1 MWKSFVNFAK
11 FGQILLMVIDKND
24 KKYYNIGSAKWRTK
38 NSMEALLMKMSKILS
53 LVLAVIMIVACFTAC
68 GKKEELDVNV
78 DDIAGTYDV
87 TLWVSEKDGVAALT
101 QQQIDAFEAKYP
113 GIVINA
119 QIEGVTEADAGSKV
133 VADVA
138 SAPDIYC
145 FAQDQLARLVQ
156 AAALVAPGKNAT
168 KTIQENNDAGSV
180 AAASVAG
187 KLWAYPMTS
196 DNGYYLYYDTSIISE
211 EDADSLEKIIA
222 ACEKN
227 NKKFRFA
234 LENAWYTASF
244 FFATDCHSNW
254 SMNEKGEFNA
264 VDDDFNSDAGLA
276 AMKGMQKL
284 AKSSCYDSNADIF
297 TDAGAIVTGIW
308 AAGDAEAHFGA
319 NFGATDL
326 PSFEVDGKSYHL
338 GSYTG
343 NKLMGVKPQ
352 QDAKKAAVLSLL
364 AQFLT
369 NEECQNQ
376 RYEQFQWG
384 PSNKNAQASDAVQ
397 ANASLAALA
406 KQNEY
411 GIPQGQIHG
420 SWWDIA
426 KVLGADAK
434 AAASDADLKT
444 ALEEYEAAINAV
456 LQMTDEQK
464 NAWGVIGN
472 ICGTNWDTDFSMTEG
487 PDGTY
492 TSDVLELKAGEEF
505 KVRQGASW
513 DVNFGVEFNG
523 GNIVV
528 EADGKYKVQLVWDG
542 NVTGTVTLIPV
553 E

>member
-1 MWKSFVNFAK
+1 
-11 FGQILLMVIDKND
+11 
-24 KKYYNIGSAKWRTK
+24 
-38 NSMEALLMKMSKILS
+38 MKMSKILS
-53 LVLAVIMIVACFTAC
+53 LILASLMVLASLAGCNPDTPDNPDGPAQSD
-68 GKKEELDVNV
+68 L
-78 DDIAGTYDV
+78 AGTYDI
-87 TLWVSEKDGVAALT
+87 TMWVSEKDGVAALT
-101 QQQIDAFEAKYP
+101 QQQIDAFEAANP

-138 SAPDIYC
+138 TAPDIYC

-156 AAALVAPGKNAT
+156 AAALAAPGQKAAESI
-168 KTIQENNDAGSV
+168 KAANDAGSV

-187 KLWAYPMTS
+187 TLYAYPMTS
-196 DNGYYLYYDTSIISE
+196 DNGYYMYYNTSIISE
-211 EDADSLEKIIA
+211 ADAESMEKIIA

-227 NKKFRFA
+227 NLKFRYA

-244 FFATDCHSNW
+244 FFATGCHSTW
-254 SMNEKGEFNA
+254 TMNEAGEFIA
-264 VDDDFNSDAGLA
+264 VDDNFNSAEGLI

-284 AKSSCYDSNADIF
+284 AKSPAYDSNADIF
-297 TDAGAIVTGIW
+297 TDAGVVITGIW
-308 AAGDAEAHFGA
+308 NAEAAEAHFGA

-352 QDAKKAAVLSLL
+352 TDAKKAAVLSLL
-364 AQFLT
+364 AQYLT
-369 NEECQNQ
+369 GEECQTQ
-376 RYEQFQWG
+376 RYTQFQWG

-397 ANASLAALA
+397 SNPSLAALA
-406 KQNEY
+406 KQGEY
-411 GIPQGQIHG
+411 GVPQGQIHG

-434 AAASDADLKT
+434 AAANDADLQT
-444 ALEEYEAAINAV
+444 ALDEYKATIDG
-456 LQMTDEQK
+456 LFQMTEEQK
-464 NAWGVIGN
+464 NAWGVIGG
-472 ICGTNWDTDFSMTEG
+472 ICGTNWDTDFSMTED
-487 PDGTY
+487 PKGTY

-523 GNIVV
+523 ANIVV
-528 EADGKYKVQLVWDG
+528 EKDGKYKVQLVWDG
-542 NVTGTVTLIPV
+542 EKTGTVTLIPV

>member
-1 MWKSFVNFAK
+1 
-11 FGQILLMVIDKND
+11 
-24 KKYYNIGSAKWRTK
+24 
-38 NSMEALLMKMSKILS
+38 MKMSKILS
-53 LVLAVIMIVACFTAC
+53 IILALVMIVACFAACTTPNGGEETTAPN
-68 GKKEELDVNV
+68 GDQPTPETNPL
-78 DDIAGTYDV
+78 AGTYDI
-87 TLWVSEKDGVAALT
+87 TMWVSEKEGVAD
-101 QQQIDAFEAKYP
+101 QFKQQIAAFMAANP

-138 SAPDIYC
+138 TAPDIYC

-156 AAALVAPGKNAT
+156 AAALAAPGGDIAT
-168 KTIQENNDAGSV
+168 AIKTANDAGSV

-187 KLWAYPMTS
+187 QLYAYPMTS

-211 EDADSLEKIIA
+211 TDADSLEAIIA
-222 ACEKN
+222 ACEAN
-227 NKKFRFA
+227 GKKFRFA

-244 FFATDCHSNW
+244 FFATGCHSNW
-254 SMNEKGEFNA
+254 TMTSEGEFNA
-264 VDDDFNSDAGLA
+264 VDDTFNSPEGMV

-284 AKSSCYDSNADIF
+284 AQSPAYDSNADIF

-308 AAGDAEAHFGA
+308 NAGAAADHFGA
-319 NFGATDL
+319 NLGATDL
-326 PSFEVDGKSYHL
+326 PSFTVDGTSYHL

-352 QDAKKAAVLSLL
+352 TDSKRAAVLSLL
-364 AQFLT
+364 AQYLT
-369 NEECQNQ
+369 GEECQSQ
-376 RYEQFQWG
+376 RFASFEWG
-384 PSNKNAQASDAVQ
+384 PSNLAAQASPAVQ

-406 KQNEY
+406 KQNAF
-411 GIPQGQIHG
+411 GQPQGQIHG

-434 AAASDADLKT
+434 NATSDADLQT
-444 ALEEYEAAINAV
+444 ALDNYDAAIDAV
-456 LQMTDEQK
+456 LNMSEDAK
-464 NAWGVIGN
+464 NAWGVIGS
-472 ICGTNWDTDFSMTEG
+472 ICGTAWDTDFPMTEG

-492 TSDVLELKAGEEF
+492 TSEVLELKAGEEF

-523 GNIVV
+523 ANIVV
-528 EADGKYKVQLVWDG
+528 EADGKYQVVLVWDG
-542 NVTGTVTLIPV
+542 AQGGTVTLVPV